1 MAAPGSQVNQ
11 KPKDTKKTLTR
22 LLSYIKG
29 SRAILGVIILAVFI
43 GSTLTIAAPKILG
56 DATTEIFTG
65 FHSEAGIN
73 FSKIYSILV
82 MVGIMYLV
90 QAVATFL
97 QGRLMTVVSQK
108 VTYKLRN
115 DLKSKMNCV
124 PITFFDKNQSGNL
137 MSIAVNDADNVA
149 TTLQQ
154 TLAEIV
160 SSVVTVLG
168 MMAVMFVIS
177 WQLTLIALL
186 MIPVSFLVM
195 GVMMPKAQKHM
206 KRFLKSQ
213 GEQNA
218 IIEECFSGQTVIKSF
233 NAEEKMITKFKV
245 INEDMYKTSWLSHFL
260 GSACMPIMQTI
271 KSVIYVFIAVTGAL
285 LVSNGS
291 LPIGDMQAFLI
302 YSALFSTP
310 INKFGMILSELLT
323 AAASAERIFDVLD
336 VEDMPPQKNGYA
348 NKQEMSKVAF
358 DHIQFGYSLDKILM
372 KDFNLEVGTG
382 QTIAI
387 VGHTG
392 AGKTTLINLIE
403 RFYEINGGAIRFD
416 GVDIRNMKRA
426 DLRKRIGMVLQ
437 DTWLF
442 SGTIYDN
449 IKYGNEDATD
459 EEIRTA
465 AKAAFVEDF
474 VLKLPD
480 GYNTIL
486 NEDVSNISQG
496 QKQLITIARAFVAN
510 PEILIL
516 DEATSSVDSRTE
528 MLIQK
533 AMKEL
538 LKGRTGFVI
547 AHRLSTIYGADN
559 IIVMNEGDIVETGKH
574 ADLIQTGGVYADI
587 YNSQFT
593 PVA

>member
-1 MAAPGSQVNQ
+1 MAAPGTGTHQ
-11 KPKDTKKTLTR
+11 KPRNTRKALTR
-22 LLSYIKG
+22 LLSYMRG
-29 SRAILGVIILAVFI
+29 SKIILGVIILVVII
-43 GSTLTIAAPKILG
+43 GSVLTIAAPKILG
-56 DATTEIFTG
+56 GVTTEIFTG
-65 FHSEAGIN
+65 FHSQAGIN
-73 FSKIYSILV
+73 FSKVHSILIT
-82 MVGIMYLV
+82 VGIMYLA
-90 QAVATFL
+90 QFIAAFL
-97 QGRLMTVVSQK
+97 QGWLMTVVSQK
-108 VTYKLRN
+108 VTYRLRN
-115 DLKSKMNCV
+115 DLKSKMNRV
-124 PITFFDKNQSGNL
+124 PIAFFDKNQSGNL
-137 MSIAVNDADNVA
+137 MSIAINDADNVA

-186 MIPVSFLVM
+186 MAPVSFLVM
-195 GVMMPKAQKHM
+195 NIMMPKAQKLM

-218 IIEECFSGQTVIKSF
+218 VIEECFSGQTVIKSF
-233 NAEEKMITKFKV
+233 NAEEKMTAKFKA
-245 INEDMYKTSWLSHFL
+245 INEEMYKTSWLSHFL
-260 GSACMPIMQTI
+260 GSSCMPVMQTI

-285 LVSNGS
+285 FVSNGS
-291 LPIGDMQAFLI
+291 MSIGDMQAFLI
-302 YSALFSTP
+302 YSALFSAP
-310 INKFGMILSELLT
+310 INKFGMILADLIT
-323 AAASAERIFDVLD
+323 AAASAERIFEVLD
-336 VEDMPPQKNGYA
+336 AEDMPPQQNSYE
-348 NKQEMSKVAF
+348 NKQEKAKVTF
-358 DHIQFGYSLDKILM
+358 DHVMFGYSPVKILM

-392 AGKTTLINLIE
+392 AGKTTLINLME
-403 RFYEINGGAIRFD
+403 RFYDINGGAIRLD
-416 GVDIRNMKRA
+416 GVDIRNMEQSS
-426 DLRKRIGMVLQ
+426 LRKRIGMVLQ

-449 IKYGNEDATD
+449 IKYGNKDAAD
-459 EEIRTA
+459 EEIRA
-465 AKAAFVEDF
+465 AARAAFVEDF

-533 AMKEL
+533 AMKKL

-559 IIVMNEGDIVETGKH
+559 IIVMNEGDIVETGNH
-574 ADLIQTGGVYADI
+574 EQLVRANGVYSDI
-587 YNSQFT
+587 YYSQFT